1 MTYEELSKDF
11 MSKAYNGEINR
22 EVAMTV
28 IRICALVECSTR
40 NSPTSCDIS
49 NAEDVVLH
57 WEDISLPIIKSEVLS
72 KDGYARYA
80 KDAKTVGI
88 ILFMREQAI
97 MAKARGETR
106 Q

>member
-1 MTYEELSKDF
+1 MTYEELSRDF

-28 IRICALVECSTR
+28 IRICALVECATR
-40 NSPTSCDIS
+40 NTPTNYDILD
-49 NAEDVVLH
+49 AEDVILH
-57 WEDISLPIIKSEVLS
+57 WEGISLTIIKSEVLS

-80 KDAKTVGI
+80 EYAKKVGI
-88 ILFMREQAI
+88 ILFMQERAI
-97 MAKARGETR
+97 MAEARGETR

>member
-28 IRICALVECSTR
+28 IRICTLVECSTR
-40 NSPTSCDIS
+40 NAPTNYDIL
-49 NAEDVVLH
+49 NTEDVILH
-57 WEDISLPIIKSEVLS
+57 WDDISLLILKSEVLS
-72 KDGYARYA
+72 KDGYVRYA
-80 KDAKTVGI
+80 RDAKKVGI
-88 ILFMREQAI
+88 VLFMQEQAI
-97 MAKARGETR
+97 MAEARGETR

>member
-28 IRICALVECSTR
+28 IRICALVECATR

-57 WEDISLPIIKSEVLS
+57 WEGISLPIIKSEVLS

-80 KDAKTVGI
+80 EDAKKVGM
-88 ILFMREQAI
+88 ILFMQELAV

>member
-28 IRICALVECSTR
+28 IRICALVECATR
-40 NSPTSCDIS
+40 NSPTNCDILS
-49 NAEDVVLH
+49 AEDVVIH
-57 WEDISLPIIKSEVLS
+57 WEGISLPIIKSEVLS

-80 KDAKTVGI
+80 EYAKKVGI
-88 ILFMREQAI
+88 ILFMQELAV
-97 MAKARGETR
+97 MAEARGETR